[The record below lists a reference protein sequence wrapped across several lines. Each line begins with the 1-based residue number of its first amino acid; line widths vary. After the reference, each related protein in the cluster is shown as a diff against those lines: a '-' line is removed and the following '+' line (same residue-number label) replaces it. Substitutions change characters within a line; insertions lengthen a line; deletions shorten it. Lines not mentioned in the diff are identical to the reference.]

1 MENVI
6 TLQITMFALIL
17 VGLLAKK
24 IKLVSREGQK
34 NITDLVIYIVLPCNI
49 FNAFLVKSNS
59 QTLLTQFFLVLVIS
73 IGIQVLSQGKS
84 FMPKRRFPTR

>member
-34 NITDLVIYIVLPCNI
+34 NITE
-49 FNAFLVKSNS
+49 
-59 QTLLTQFFLVLVIS
+59 
-73 IGIQVLSQGKS
+73 IGRAHV
-84 FMPKRRFPTR
+84 